1 MSLRLI
7 WVLTVVAL
15 PAIAQSGKQ
24 PTNEELVSA
33 GDRLRDTTVLR
44 DLPMLKI
51 GFVGVQN
58 TTDLTMD
65 EARKLVFGIFSRYN
79 LPVEWTP
86 PTQSVRVDRP
96 TVTVMT
102 SVLKNSWE
110 QKGSQGGFVTNYVRV
125 RFELEERIK
134 LPRQPT
140 VEWNVPVWTEEDEIT
155 FGSAAIDKNTVVE
168 MIKRLTE
175 RFCLSYLSANR

>member
-7 WVLTVVAL
+7 WMVTVIGLPVVA
-15 PAIAQSGKQ
+15 QSAKQ
-24 PTNEELVSA
+24 PTNEEMVST

-51 GFVGVQN
+51 GFIAIQN

-86 PTQSVRVDRP
+86 TTQSVKVDLP
-96 TVTVMT
+96 TVSITT
-102 SVLKNSWE
+102 SSTKNIWE
-110 QKGSQGGFVTNYVRV
+110 TKSGQGALATNYVRI
-125 RFELEERIK
+125 RFELEERVK
-134 LPRQPT
+134 LPRHTT
-140 VEWNVPVWTEEDEIT
+140 VEWNVPVWDEEDEIT
-155 FGSAAIDKNTVVE
+155 FGSAAIDKNRVVE
-168 MIKRLTE
+168 MVKRLAE
-175 RFCLSYLSANR
+175 QFCLSYLSANR